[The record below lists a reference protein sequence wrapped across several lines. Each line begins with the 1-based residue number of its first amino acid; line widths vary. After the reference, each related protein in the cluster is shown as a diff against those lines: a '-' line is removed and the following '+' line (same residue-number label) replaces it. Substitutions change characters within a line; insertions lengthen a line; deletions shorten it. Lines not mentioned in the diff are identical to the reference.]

1 MIYILPKLNYNT
13 GINYNKQNYTTPAY
27 TRYNQPYDTVEF
39 TGKSLPSE
47 YKTVFEYLSA
57 EILGK
62 NKRFPVGGNLLSA
75 SKIKE
80 AVNNLFKSNLIFENF
95 EKSDVNKI
103 KWHSYIPQD
112 IRSFSIDK
120 INIARE
126 VRLKQWANI
135 LESPETNKEINPKLA
150 KKLKDNQPLKL
161 VIWDAITS
169 EIKADNR
176 HIPVPFNAKA
186 LYETIERFEI
196 IHPKDRAVTCA
207 KPSFLE
213 FYTHRLRDNLLMEM
227 GLSNKEAVWVK
238 IPSLKH
244 DPHHQ
249 EENIAK
255 LEILSNKNWC
265 TRSSMDKAREAL
277 MDGDFYIYLKRNKS
291 SRIWEAVTGMT
302 THKGKI
308 EQIQGKENDNIVP
321 LNLVGEIKD
330 FIKTS
335 GLQCNSGV
343 IDEGPKA
350 IQAILISEKL
360 NEKNPVSGKTFF
372 KAIKD
377 KDYNTVFVFLNKSV
391 RRNEN
396 GLLEIENYKPY
407 YNLNA
412 EHGYVVPYSMFG
424 INENELLSQVE
435 KIDGDLVLCHKNK
448 LFNSEITVFPPNLK
462 SVGGR
467 VICNN
472 EQYMKFQDDIL
483 RIVDGDV
490 KRIFISGI

>member
-1 MIYILPKLNYNT
+1 MIYILPKLNTTAN
-13 GINYNKQNYTTPAY
+13 INYTKQNYAVPVRA
-27 TRYNQPYDTVEF
+27 RYEQPCDTVKF

-47 YKTVFEYLSA
+47 YKTVFDYLSA

-62 NKRFPVGGNLLSA
+62 NKRFPVGGGMLSA
-75 SKIKE
+75 TKIRDAIK
-80 AVNNLFKSNLIFENF
+80 NLFDSDLIFENF
-95 EKSDVNKI
+95 ERSDVNKI

-112 IRSFSIDK
+112 IRSYSIDK

-126 VRLKQWANI
+126 ARLKQWANI
-135 LESPETNKEINPKLA
+135 LENHETDDSISPKLT
-150 KKLKDNQPLKL
+150 KKLKNNQSLKL

-169 EIKADNR
+169 EIKSDNR

-213 FYTHRLRDNLLMEM
+213 FYTHRLRDNLLMDM
-227 GLSNKEAVWVK
+227 GLSNQEAVWVK

-244 DPHHQ
+244 DPYHK

-321 LNLVGEIKD
+321 LNLVSEIKE
-330 FIKTS
+330 FIKSS
-335 GLQCNSGV
+335 GLKCNSGV

-350 IQAILISEKL
+350 IQALLISDKL
-360 NEKNPVSGKTFF
+360 NEKNVSGKTFF

-377 KDYNTVFVFLNKSV
+377 KEYSDVFRFLNKTV
-391 RRNEN
+391 QTNEN
-396 GLLEIENYKPY
+396 GLLEIGSYKPY
-407 YNLNA
+407 YNLNP

-435 KIDGDLVLCHKNK
+435 RINGDLVLCHKNK
-448 LFNSEITVFPPNLK
+448 LFNSNMSIFPPNLK
-462 SVGGR
+462 SISGKV
-467 VICNN
+467 VCNK
-472 EQYMKFQDDIL
+472 EQYAKFKDDIL
-483 RIVDGDV
+483 RIVDGDME
-490 KRIFISGI
+490 RIYISGL